1 MKFEIISQ
9 ITHVEII
16 GKGTGVDIR
25 HRLNHEYGFAN
36 WRKLKGIAEIEYEN
50 GEIWLAAPSGPPHWY
65 EAHTKGRKKEKD
77 KRKIR
82 RLG

>member
-9 ITHVEII
+9 ITQVEII
-16 GKGTGVDIR
+16 AKGKGVDIR
-25 HRLNHEYGFAN
+25 HRLNQEFGYAN

-50 GEIWLAAPSGPPHWY
+50 GEFWLAEVHWY

>member
-9 ITHVEII
+9 ITQIEII
-16 GKGTGVDIR
+16 AKGKGVDIR
-25 HRLNHEYGFAN
+25 HRLNQEFGFAN

-50 GEIWLAAPSGPPHWY
+50 GEIWLAEVHWY

-77 KRKIR
+77 KRKLR